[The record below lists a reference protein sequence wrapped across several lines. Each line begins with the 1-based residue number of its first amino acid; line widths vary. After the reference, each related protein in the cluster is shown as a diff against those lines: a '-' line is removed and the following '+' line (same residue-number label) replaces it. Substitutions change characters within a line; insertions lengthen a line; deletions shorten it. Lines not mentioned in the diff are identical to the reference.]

1 MRGNLVEGVTKT
13 HDKKRLSKWK
23 STLEEKVLA
32 NNTGRY
38 ESWDIQWEYGG
49 VSLVIFAY
57 L

>member
-13 HDKKRLSKWK
+13 NDKKRLSKWK

>member
-1 MRGNLVEGVTKT
+1 MRVNLVEGVTKT
-13 HDKKRLSKWK
+13 NDKKRLSKWK
-23 STLEEKVLA
+23 STLEEKVLT
-32 NNTGRY
+32 NNSGRY